1 MGFAESYLGQLRA
14 AMGHRPLL
22 VIGVR
27 VLVEDGAGRVLIL
40 RRADTGDWG
49 LPAGAMEL
57 GESLEDTMRRE
68 VLEEANATLGAI
80 EVFGISSDPV
90 TEHFT
95 YPNGDQVQTVS
106 VLARAPMS
114 GGEMRSNDGEADA
127 FRFVDPAGVRAEDF
141 TRPEFPS
148 LRAYVRWRATGAFQF
163 F

>member
-14 AMGHRPLL
+14 AVGHRPLL

-27 VLVEDGAGRVLIL
+27 VMVEDSAGRVLIL
-40 RRADTGDWG
+40 RRSDTGDWG

-57 GESLEDTMRRE
+57 GDSLEAAMRRE
-68 VLEEANATLGAI
+68 VLEETNLRLGAI
-80 EVFGISSDPV
+80 EVFGISSDPAI
-90 TEHFT
+90 ENFT

-106 VLARAPMS
+106 ILARAPMA
-114 GGEMRSNDGEADA
+114 GGAPGSNDGEAED
-127 FRFVDPAGVRAEDF
+127 FRFVDPGSVRAEHF

-148 LRAYVRWRATGAFQF
+148 LQACLRWRETRAFQF

>member
-14 AMGHRPLL
+14 AVGHRPLL

-27 VLVEDGAGRVLIL
+27 VMVEDAQGRVLIL
-40 RRADTGDWG
+40 RRSDTGDWG

-57 GESLEDTMRRE
+57 GESLEDAMRRE
-68 VLEEANATLGAI
+68 VLEETNLALGPL
-80 EVFGISSDPV
+80 EVFGISSDPA

-106 VLARAPMS
+106 VLARAALE
-114 GGEMRSNDGEADA
+114 GGVPGSNDGEAED
-127 FRFVDPAGVRAEDF
+127 FRFVDPAEVRPEEF
-141 TRPEFPS
+141 TRPEYPT
-148 LRAYVRWRATGAFQF
+148 LLAYARWRAGGGFQF